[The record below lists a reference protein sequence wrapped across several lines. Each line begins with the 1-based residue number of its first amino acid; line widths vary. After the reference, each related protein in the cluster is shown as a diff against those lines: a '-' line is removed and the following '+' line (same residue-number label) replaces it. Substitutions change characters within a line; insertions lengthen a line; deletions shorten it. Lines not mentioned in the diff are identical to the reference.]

1 MILDGETIKTKVVDL
16 KELCNFVVDNFL
28 FKIIYACK
36 IMFEFLIFE
45 FLNGLGWRNDLDES
59 CRSRKVMQLCS

>member
-36 IMFEFLIFE
+36 IMFEFLTFE
-45 FLNGLGWRNDLDES
+45 FFKRPRMEEWPSWKL
-59 CRSRKVMQLCS
+59 